1 MSASICKGM
10 VASLRIYKGKSWLE
24 NTDGETE
31 TIDLKRK
38 FMKLIIVIAQI
49 YGTNSIVLRKFMERI
64 V

>member
-10 VASLRIYKGKSWLE
+10 AASLRIYKGKSWLE
-24 NTDGETE
+24 NTDGESE

-38 FMKLIIVIAQI
+38 FMKLIIVIAQN
-49 YGTNSIVLRKFMERI
+49 GTNSRVLRKFMERI